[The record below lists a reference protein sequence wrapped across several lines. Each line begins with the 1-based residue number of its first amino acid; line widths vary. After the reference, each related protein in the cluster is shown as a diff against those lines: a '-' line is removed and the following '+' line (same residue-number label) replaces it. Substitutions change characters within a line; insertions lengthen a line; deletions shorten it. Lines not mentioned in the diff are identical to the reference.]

1 MRSIFHQQLWGIAM
15 TGRQLAAPFVEP
27 RASLIQVVS
36 CLLRATAGLLSCYC
50 PRIQHI
56 TLSLH
61 ELSMCLDFFHAVGAH
76 HGYGAVDCKAQCS
89 GFACLRFL

>member
-36 CLLRATAGLLSCYC
+36 CLLRATAGLLSCYS
-50 PRIQHI
+50 PRIHRGFSTSPCRCTSCRCVWI
-56 TLSLH
+56 FFMLSAPIMDMVL
-61 ELSMCLDFFHAVGAH
+61 LIARRNVLDSPA
-76 HGYGAVDCKAQCS
+76 
-89 GFACLRFL
+89 